1 MEMANPVRHAEVTKN
16 DNGNNVTPS
25 HFAEGQV
32 GELPII
38 APRPQKGAVDRRPV
52 SQIIKTDVMEQVK
65 IITPAAIM
73 VTRLHLIDPGFA
85 IVDCG
90 DAVFDPGK
98 IGRASCRERGCQN
111 V

>member
-1 MEMANPVRHAEVTKN
+1 MLEIANPVRHAEVTKI

-38 APRPQKGAVDRRPV
+38 APRPQKGAVDWRPV
-52 SQIIKTDVMEQVK
+52 SQIIKPDVMEQVK

-73 VTRLHLIDPGFA
+73 VTRLHLIDPGFE

-98 IGRASCRERGCQN
+98 EHTVFASFGPTFL
-111 V
+111 